1 MTDFK
6 EMNFDE
12 FWAKLTDLLRTKHDF
27 STTDQGKDFDARNA
41 IDEIS
46 ITPSSSRDKRGIKKE
61 EFRKIWFASKKLPK
75 ESYLKPGTYSKDT
88 RHASYI
94 VTLMK
99 IILESD

>member
-12 FWAKLTDLLRTKHDF
+12 FWAKLTELLRTKHDF
-27 STTDQGKDFDARNA
+27 STTDQGKEFDARNA

-46 ITPSSSRDKRGIKKE
+46 ITPASSRGKRGIKKE
-61 EFRKIWFASKKLPK
+61 EFRKIWFASKKLPS
-75 ESYLKPGTYSKDT
+75 ELVLKPGSYTNNT
-88 RHASYI
+88 RHSSYI